1 MKKLKN
7 YKIHYLVYKKKMH
20 QNILL
25 LTDSYKVSH
34 HVQYPPKTEKIVSYF
49 ESRGGKYDEICFFG
63 LQYLIKRYLTGVVV
77 TAEKIREAKEF
88 YQQHFGSNSNIFNE
102 KGWKYILETHGGKLP
117 IIIKALPEGTI
128 VPTRNACMTVE
139 NTDPNCFWLV
149 NFLETLLVQVW
160 YPTTVA
166 TNSREQK
173 KILLHSLH
181 LSGDISEIDFKL
193 HDFGCRGVSSMETA
207 GIGAAAHLTQFLGTD
222 TIPGLV
228 VAREY
233 YGAECAGF
241 SIPASEHSTITSWG
255 YNTSGEESSG
265 GEIAAMKNML
275 DQYPEG
281 LVACVSDSYDIW
293 DAATN
298 KFGKELKS
306 QILERKGTLVI
317 RPDSGPPPL
326 MDERLLTKLEQS
338 FGTSTNSKNFKELPP
353 QIRIIQGDG
362 IDIKN
367 LSIICGLLIDQKW
380 SINNIAFG
388 SGGGLLQKLN
398 RDTLKCAFKCSYAI
412 VDGKERKVFK
422 DPIHK
427 TSGKKSKAGKLTVNK
442 RNGIIKTLI
451 GENRDE
457 SDNLLVKVFENGR
470 LITNYSW
477 EDVKINAEVSMRNYS
492 TWGPKIKQEI
502 TNNFETYLQSY
513 QYLKDVEDMKLA
525 EENYQD
531 LYNSQMNFSKINLV
545 K

>member
-1 MKKLKN
+1 MKNNLD
-7 YKIHYLVYKKKMH
+7 
-20 QNILL
+20 Q
-25 LTDSYKVSH
+25 
-34 HVQYPPKTEKIVSYF
+34 F
-49 ESRGGKYDEICFFG
+49 
-63 LQYLIKRYLTGVVV
+63 
-77 TAEKIREAKEF
+77 
-88 YQQHFGSNSNIFNE
+88 
-102 KGWKYILETHGGKLP
+102 
-117 IIIKALPEGTI
+117 PEG
-128 VPTRNACMTVE
+128 V
-139 NTDPNCFWLV
+139 
-149 NFLETLLVQVW
+149 
-160 YPTTVA
+160 
-166 TNSREQK
+166 
-173 KILLHSLH
+173 
-181 LSGDISEIDFKL
+181 
-193 HDFGCRGVSSMETA
+193 
-207 GIGAAAHLTQFLGTD
+207 
-222 TIPGLV
+222 
-228 VAREY
+228 
-233 YGAECAGF
+233 
-241 SIPASEHSTITSWG
+241 
-255 YNTSGEESSG
+255 
-265 GEIAAMKNML
+265 
-275 DQYPEG
+275 
-281 LVACVSDSYDIW
+281 VACVSDSYDIW